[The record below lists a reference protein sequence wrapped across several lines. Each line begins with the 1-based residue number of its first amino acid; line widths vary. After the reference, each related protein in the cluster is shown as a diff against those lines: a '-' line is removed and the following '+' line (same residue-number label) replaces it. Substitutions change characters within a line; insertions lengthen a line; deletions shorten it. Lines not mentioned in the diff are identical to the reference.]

1 MEKFKAKDVVAI
13 LIITGMVVFKM
24 TGHNGT
30 LDVVVAIIVGYY
42 FAKRE
47 NNPLVVGKETATA
60 IMQETINKRDVN
72 KT

>member
-1 MEKFKAKDVVAI
+1 MKNFKPKDYVAI
-13 LIITGMVVFKM
+13 LIILAMALFKM

-47 NNPLVVGKETATA
+47 ETPLVVGKNTASA
-60 IMQETINKRDVN
+60 IMK
-72 KT
+72 